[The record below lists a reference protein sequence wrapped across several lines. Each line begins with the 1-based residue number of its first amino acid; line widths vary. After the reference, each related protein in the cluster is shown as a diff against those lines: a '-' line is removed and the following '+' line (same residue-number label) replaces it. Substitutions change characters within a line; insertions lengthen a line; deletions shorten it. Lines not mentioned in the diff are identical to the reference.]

1 MAVFVDKLLIALGI
15 DPRGAEQGLDRVNNS
30 VDRTDAKLDEL
41 KHKAGDVARSIAMQI
56 AGPLLA
62 AFSVGK
68 MVQGYISDVA
78 EVAEQTGAYNKK
90 LEEERLKK
98 AQLQRVTKED
108 VELYK
113 RGREA
118 FVKFQIAMSD
128 FSAKLMRTLMPFV
141 KDLLDKLNRFTDW
154 ISHNSNNIIR
164 FLTILAS
171 TITLA
176 LIPAVAKFTAALLK
190 NPLAWVAG
198 LVLALALAID
208 DLVVYLKGG
217 RSEFDAFWKWLGFT
231 KGDTETLTKAVN
243 WLKTSGVELLKTI
256 GKLTAAF
263 VGMRAV
269 WGVISMVRKAWN
281 ALSLSVLA
289 NPVVLA
295 IGLLVTAAWML
306 YKNWDD
312 VCEGAKALWE
322 DLTSLFMSW
331 CRSMADGI
339 EALGES
345 VASFFTSWGRG
356 IADGFAALAD
366 DIGSALSGIW
376 QGVKDGASAL
386 AEDGGSALAGAWQG
400 MKEGAAAVGETVGN
414 AFTAAGRFIAR
425 TWEGVK
431 EGAAAVCASVGGF
444 FSGMWRGISNGAADA
459 GDAISRWLSA
469 AGNTVKRGWQ
479 NISEGAAAVGATIA
493 DAFATAVSA
502 ISDSM
507 AWAGEKIDEGLT
519 AIGDFASDTW
529 QGIKDGASA
538 LAEDAGSAFGAM
550 GAAVAPALG
559 WIADK
564 ASGVWQSVSDGAV
577 SAGNAMLSAFDSAKS
592 GIGGVWQDIKDGA
605 SALVDGIENAFS
617 GLTEWF
623 SSLWDRVAGAFTSA
637 LDAVS
642 GVWQGM
648 KDGASALVDDI
659 ENVFSGLTGWFS
671 SLWDKITGIFDRAI
685 GGIKSGI
692 MSVTDAL
699 GITDSKRDEQ
709 AAPTPADPEFERQ
722 KQAIIARRKKR
733 EQAQA
738 VQTDNV
744 PVVRTEKAA
753 AGKPESREPAQPVRT
768 GVSAPAVKTEKIT
781 EKRTEVRERIVPLVL
796 RAHQAGQQVQQ
807 ILAGAGRAQGVKTP
821 AVNSGAV
828 SNVRNST
835 QKSTINND
843 NRRQEVNITVNG
855 NADTKTV
862 GQIKDGVT
870 GVFAQGAA
878 SPVMG

>member
-30 VDRTDAKLDEL
+30 VDRTDAKLDGL
-41 KHKAGDVARSIAMQI
+41 KHKAGGVARSIAMQI

-108 VELYK
+108 IELYK
-113 RGREA
+113 HGREA

-176 LIPAVAKFTAALLK
+176 LIPAVARFTATLLK
-190 NPLAWVAG
+190 NPLVWVAG

-231 KGDTETLTKAVN
+231 KGDTETLTKAIN
-243 WLKTSGVELLKTI
+243 WLKTSGVDLLKTI
-256 GKLTAAF
+256 GKVTAAF
-263 VGMRAV
+263 VAMRAV
-269 WGVISMVRKAWN
+269 ASVLMIVQKAWN
-281 ALSLSVLA
+281 ALSLSILA
-289 NPVVLA
+289 NPIILA
-295 IGLLVTAAWML
+295 IGLLIAAGWML
-306 YKNWDD
+306 YKNWDG
-312 VCEGAKALWE
+312 VCE
-322 DLTSLFMSW
+322 
-331 CRSMADGI
+331 GI
-339 EALGES
+339 EALLETLTNAWQKA
-345 VASFFTSWGRG
+345 VDWT
-356 IADGFAALAD
+356 ADLFQSID
-366 DIGSALSGIW
+366 
-376 QGVKDGASAL
+376 DGAHAL
-386 AEDGGSALAGAWQG
+386 
-400 MKEGAAAVGETVGN
+400 V
-414 AFTAAGRFIAR
+414 
-425 TWEGVK
+425 
-431 EGAAAVCASVGGF
+431 
-444 FSGMWRGISNGAADA
+444 ADA
-459 GDAISRWLSA
+459 GDAWDGLVNRVSHVFGLIANTLSAFQAVASEKMAA
-469 AGNTVKRGWQ
+469 AGN
-479 NISEGAAAVGATIA
+479 
-493 DAFATAVSA
+493 
-502 ISDSM
+502 
-507 AWAGEKIDEGLT
+507 
-519 AIGDFASDTW
+519 AIG
-529 QGIKDGASA
+529 
-538 LAEDAGSAFGAM
+538 
-550 GAAVAPALG
+550 
-559 WIADK
+559 
-564 ASGVWQSVSDGAV
+564 
-577 SAGNAMLSAFDSAKS
+577 
-592 GIGGVWQDIKDGA
+592 
-605 SALVDGIENAFS
+605 
-617 GLTEWF
+617 
-623 SSLWDRVAGAFTSA
+623 GAFTSA
-637 LDAVS
+637 LNTVN
-642 GVWQGM
+642 GVWQGI

-699 GITDSKRDEQ
+699 GLTHTPETPSGLMTPEEMKRQKEIIIETKKSKTGSYDTDDYLMQHPARRPGERHVTKGTLKTADKVKALQEQ
-709 AAPTPADPEFERQ
+709 MTAFSVGMQKAAGVKAAP
-722 KQAIIARRKKR
+722 
-733 EQAQA
+733 
-738 VQTDNV
+738 
-744 PVVRTEKAA
+744 
-753 AGKPESREPAQPVRT
+753 
-768 GVSAPAVKTEKIT
+768 
-781 EKRTEVRERIVPLVL
+781 
-796 RAHQAGQQVQQ
+796 
-807 ILAGAGRAQGVKTP
+807 
-821 AVNSGAV
+821 VNSGSV
-828 SNVRNST
+828 SNVRNTT

>member
-15 DPRGAEQGLDRVNNS
+15 DPKGAEQGLDRVNNS

-108 VELYK
+108 IELYK

-141 KDLLDKLNRFTDW
+141 KDLLDKLNRFSNW

-190 NPLAWVAG
+190 NPLTWVAL
-198 LVLALALAID
+198 LVVALALAID
-208 DLVVYLKGG
+208 DLIVYLKGG
-217 RSEFDAFWKWLGFT
+217 RSEFDAFWKWLGLT
-231 KGDTETLTKAVN
+231 KGDTETLTKAIN
-243 WLKTSGVELLKTI
+243 WLKTSGVDLLKTI

-366 DIGSALSGIW
+366 DISSALSGIW

-386 AEDGGSALAGAWQG
+386 AEDAGSALAGAWQG

-431 EGAAAVCASVGGF
+431 EGAAAVCESVEGF

-459 GDAISRWLSA
+459 GDAIGRWLSA

-479 NISEGAAAVGATIA
+479 NISEGAAAAGETISDVFDSAGELIAGTWEGVKDGAFSLA
-493 DAFATAVSA
+493 DDIGSALGSAWQAVSEGA
-502 ISDSM
+502 SG
-507 AWAGEKIDEGLT
+507 AGS
-519 AIGDFASDTW
+519 AIGSALDSAAALASSAW

-538 LAEDAGSAFGAM
+538 LGSDIGSAFG
-550 GAAVAPALG
+550 
-559 WIADK
+559 
-564 ASGVWQSVSDGAV
+564 
-577 SAGNAMLSAFDSAKS
+577 
-592 GIGGVWQDIKDGA
+592 
-605 SALVDGIENAFS
+605 
-617 GLTEWF
+617 
-623 SSLWDRVAGAFTSA
+623 SA
-637 LDAVS
+637 LDAA
-642 GVWQGM
+642 GRVWQGI

-671 SLWDKITGIFDRAI
+671 SLWDKITGIFDQAI

-733 EQAQA
+733 EQTQA
-738 VQTDNV
+738 VQADNV
-744 PVVRTEKAA
+744 PAVKTGGAA
-753 AGKPESREPAQPVRT
+753 ERKPESREPALPVRT

-807 ILAGAGRAQGVKTP
+807 ILAGAERAQGVKTP

>member
-78 EVAEQTGAYNKK
+78 EVAERTGAYNKK

-108 VELYK
+108 IELYK

-128 FSAKLMRTLMPFV
+128 FSAKLMRTLMPFI
-141 KDLLDKLNRFTDW
+141 KDLLDKLNRFSNW

-190 NPLAWVAG
+190 NPLVWVAG

-243 WLKTSGVELLKTI
+243 WLKTSGVDLLKTI

-331 CRSMADGI
+331 CRS
-339 EALGES
+339 
-345 VASFFTSWGRG
+345 

-366 DIGSALSGIW
+366 DVGSALSGIW

-386 AEDGGSALAGAWQG
+386 AEDAGSALADTWRG

-431 EGAAAVCASVGGF
+431 EGA
-444 FSGMWRGISNGAADA
+444 
-459 GDAISRWLSA
+459 
-469 AGNTVKRGWQ
+469 T
-479 NISEGAAAVGATIA
+479 AVGETIA

-529 QGIKDGASA
+529 QDIKDGASA

-623 SSLWDRVAGAFTSA
+623 SSLWDRIAGAFTSA
-637 LDAVS
+637 LNAVN

-733 EQAQA
+733 EQTQA
-738 VQTDNV
+738 VQAVQAVQADNV
-744 PVVRTEKAA
+744 PAVRTEKAA
-753 AGKPESREPAQPVRT
+753 AGKPESREPALPVRT

-796 RAHQAGQQVQQ
+796 RAHQAGQQVRQ

>member
-15 DPRGAEQGLDRVNNS
+15 DPRGAEQGLDRVNHS

-78 EVAEQTGAYNKK
+78 EVAERTGAYNKK

-108 VELYK
+108 IELSK
-113 RGREA
+113 RGRAA

-128 FSAKLMRTLMPFV
+128 FSAKLMRTLMPFI
-141 KDLLDKLNRFTDW
+141 KDLLDKLNRFSNW

-190 NPLAWVAG
+190 NPLVWVAG

-243 WLKTSGVELLKTI
+243 WLKTSGVDLLKTI

-331 CRSMADGI
+331 CRSMADG
-339 EALGES
+339 
-345 VASFFTSWGRG
+345 
-356 IADGFAALAD
+356 FAALAD
-366 DIGSALSGIW
+366 DVGSALSGIW

-386 AEDGGSALAGAWQG
+386 AEDAGSALADTWRG

-431 EGAAAVCASVGGF
+431 EGA
-444 FSGMWRGISNGAADA
+444 
-459 GDAISRWLSA
+459 
-469 AGNTVKRGWQ
+469 T
-479 NISEGAAAVGATIA
+479 AVGETIA

-529 QGIKDGASA
+529 QDIKDGASA

-623 SSLWDRVAGAFTSA
+623 SSLWDRIAGAFTSA
-637 LDAVS
+637 LNAVN

-733 EQAQA
+733 EQTQA
-738 VQTDNV
+738 VQAVQADNV
-744 PVVRTEKAA
+744 PAVRTEKAA

-796 RAHQAGQQVQQ
+796 RAHQAGQQVRQ

>member
-108 VELYK
+108 IELYK

-128 FSAKLMRTLMPFV
+128 FSAKLMRTLMPFI
-141 KDLLDKLNRFTDW
+141 KDLLDKLNRFSNW

-190 NPLAWVAG
+190 NPLTWVAL
-198 LVLALALAID
+198 LVVALALAID
-208 DLVVYLKGG
+208 DLIVYLKGG
-217 RSEFDAFWKWLGFT
+217 RSEFDAFWKWLGLT
-231 KGDTETLTKAVN
+231 KGDTETLTKAIN
-243 WLKTSGVELLKTI
+243 WLKTSGVDLLKTI

-339 EALGES
+339 
-345 VASFFTSWGRG
+345 
-356 IADGFAALAD
+356 AALAD

-386 AEDGGSALAGAWQG
+386 AEDAGSALAGTWRG

-431 EGAAAVCASVGGF
+431 EGA
-444 FSGMWRGISNGAADA
+444 
-459 GDAISRWLSA
+459 
-469 AGNTVKRGWQ
+469 T
-479 NISEGAAAVGATIA
+479 AVGETIA

-529 QGIKDGASA
+529 QDIKDGASA

-592 GIGGVWQDIKDGA
+592 GIGGIWQDIKDGA

-623 SSLWDRVAGAFTSA
+623 SSLWDRIAGAFTSA
-637 LDAVS
+637 LDAA
-642 GVWQGM
+642 GRVWQGM

-659 ENVFSGLTGWFS
+659 ENVFSGLTEWFS

-685 GGIKSGI
+685 GSIKSGI

-699 GITDSKRDEQ
+699 GITDSKREEREEL
-709 AAPTPADPEFERQ
+709 AERTPTDPEFERQ

-733 EQAQA
+733 EQTQA
-738 VQTDNV
+738 VQAVQADNV
-744 PVVRTEKAA
+744 PAVRTEKAA
-753 AGKPESREPAQPVRT
+753 AGKPESREPAQPVQT

>member
-15 DPRGAEQGLDRVNNS
+15 DPKGAEQGLDRVNHS

-41 KHKAGDVARSIAMQI
+41 KHKSADVARSIAMQI

-108 VELYK
+108 IELYK

-128 FSAKLMRTLMPFV
+128 FSAKLMRTLMPFI
-141 KDLLDKLNRFTDW
+141 KDLLDKLNRFSNW

-190 NPLAWVAG
+190 NPLTWVAL
-198 LVLALALAID
+198 LVVALALAID
-208 DLVVYLKGG
+208 DLIVYLKGG
-217 RSEFDAFWKWLGFT
+217 RSEFDAFWKWLGFA
-231 KGDTETLTKAVN
+231 KGDTETLTKAIN
-243 WLKTSGVELLKTI
+243 WLKTSGVDLLKTI

-312 VCEGAKALWE
+312 VCEGAKALAE
-322 DLTSLFMSW
+322 DI
-331 CRSMADGI
+331 AD
-339 EALGES
+339 
-345 VASFFTSWGRG
+345 FFIDWGRG
-356 IADGFAALAD
+356 IADGFSALAD
-366 DIGSALSGIW
+366 DISSAWDSVTDFFAGLIGNAVRALSGFVSACSDAAASAGDTIGTGFGRAKDFVSDTW
-376 QGVKDGASAL
+376 QGIKDGTRALAEDIASAFGGAWQDIKDGVSAL
-386 AEDGGSALAGAWQG
+386 AEDAGSALAGAWQG

-414 AFTAAGRFIAR
+414 AFTAAGRFIVR

-431 EGAAAVCASVGGF
+431 EGAAAVCESVGSF

-459 GDAISRWLSA
+459 GDAIGRWLSA

-479 NISEGAAAVGATIA
+479 NISEGAAAAGETISDVFDSAGELIAGTWEGVKDGAFSLA
-493 DAFATAVSA
+493 DDIGSALGSAWQAVSEGA
-502 ISDSM
+502 SG
-507 AWAGEKIDEGLT
+507 AGS
-519 AIGDFASDTW
+519 AIGSALDSAAALASSAW

-538 LAEDAGSAFGAM
+538 LGSDIGSAFG
-550 GAAVAPALG
+550 
-559 WIADK
+559 
-564 ASGVWQSVSDGAV
+564 
-577 SAGNAMLSAFDSAKS
+577 
-592 GIGGVWQDIKDGA
+592 
-605 SALVDGIENAFS
+605 
-617 GLTEWF
+617 
-623 SSLWDRVAGAFTSA
+623 SA
-637 LDAVS
+637 LDAA
-642 GVWQGM
+642 GRVWQGI

-671 SLWDKITGIFDRAI
+671 SLWDKITGIFDQAI

-733 EQAQA
+733 EQTQA
-738 VQTDNV
+738 VQADNV
-744 PVVRTEKAA
+744 PAVKTGGAA
-753 AGKPESREPAQPVRT
+753 ERKPESREPALPVRT

-807 ILAGAGRAQGVKTP
+807 ILAGAGRAQTVKAAP
-821 AVNSGAV
+821 VNT
-828 SNVRNST
+828 SNVSSFRNST
-835 QKSTINND
+835 VSNTRND
-843 NRRQEVNITVNG
+843 NRRQEVNITING

>member
-30 VDRTDAKLDEL
+30 VDKTDAKLDEL

-108 VELYK
+108 IELYK

-128 FSAKLMRTLMPFV
+128 FSAKLMRTLMPFI
-141 KDLLDKLNRFTDW
+141 KDLLDKLNRFSNW

-190 NPLAWVAG
+190 NPLVWVAG

-243 WLKTSGVELLKTI
+243 WLKTSGVDLLKTI

-306 YKNWDD
+306 YKNWGD

-366 DIGSALSGIW
+366 DISSALSGIW

-386 AEDGGSALAGAWQG
+386 AEDAGSAFADTWRG

-431 EGAAAVCASVGGF
+431 EGAAAVG
-444 FSGMWRGISNGAADA
+444 
-459 GDAISRWLSA
+459 
-469 AGNTVKRGWQ
+469 
-479 NISEGAAAVGATIA
+479 ETIA

-529 QGIKDGASA
+529 QDIKDGASA

-699 GITDSKRDEQ
+699 GITDSKREEREEL
-709 AAPTPADPEFERQ
+709 AERTPTDPEFERQ
-722 KQAIIARRKKR
+722 KQALIARRKKR
-733 EQAQA
+733 EQTQA
-738 VQTDNV
+738 VQADNV
-744 PVVRTEKAA
+744 PAVRTEKAA

-821 AVNSGAV
+821 AVNSGVV

>member
-108 VELYK
+108 IELYK

-128 FSAKLMRTLMPFV
+128 FSAKLMHTLMPFV
-141 KDLLDKLNRFTDW
+141 KDLLDKLNQFTDW

-190 NPLAWVAG
+190 NPLTWVAL
-198 LVLALALAID
+198 LVVALALAID
-208 DLVVYLKGG
+208 DLIVYLKGG
-217 RSEFDAFWKWLGFT
+217 RSEFDAFWKWLGLT
-231 KGDTETLTKAVN
+231 KGDTETLTKAIN

-256 GKLTAAF
+256 GKVTAAF
-263 VGMRAV
+263 VAMRAV
-269 WGVISMVRKAWN
+269 ASVLMIVQKVWN
-281 ALSLSVLA
+281 ALSLSILA
-289 NPVVLA
+289 NPIVLA
-295 IGLLVTAAWML
+295 IGLLIAAGWML
-306 YKNWDD
+306 YKNWDG
-312 VCEGAKALWE
+312 VCEG
-322 DLTSLFMSW
+322 
-331 CRSMADGI
+331 I
-339 EALGES
+339 
-345 VASFFTSWGRG
+345 
-356 IADGFAALAD
+356 AALLETVENAWQKAVD
-366 DIGSALSGIW
+366 WTAALFQSID
-376 QGVKDGASAL
+376 DGAHAL
-386 AEDGGSALAGAWQG
+386 
-400 MKEGAAAVGETVGN
+400 V
-414 AFTAAGRFIAR
+414 
-425 TWEGVK
+425 
-431 EGAAAVCASVGGF
+431 
-444 FSGMWRGISNGAADA
+444 ADA
-459 GDAISRWLSA
+459 GDAWDGLVNRVSHFFGLIAGILSAFRAAVSEKMAA
-469 AGNTVKRGWQ
+469 AGNAIGGAFTSALNAVNGVWQ
-479 NISEGAAAVGATIA
+479 GIKEGATAVGETIA

-502 ISDSM
+502 ISGSM

-529 QGIKDGASA
+529 QDIKDGASA

-592 GIGGVWQDIKDGA
+592 GIGGVWQGIKDGA

-623 SSLWDRVAGAFTSA
+623 SSLWDRIAGGFTSA
-637 LDAVS
+637 LNAVS
-642 GVWQGM
+642 GVWQGI

-671 SLWDKITGIFDRAI
+671 SLWGKITGIFDRAI

-738 VQTDNV
+738 VQAVQADNV
-744 PVVRTEKAA
+744 PAVRTEKAA
-753 AGKPESREPAQPVRT
+753 AGKPESREPALPVRT

>member
-30 VDRTDAKLDEL
+30 VDRTDAKLDGL
-41 KHKAGDVARSIAMQI
+41 KHKAGGVARSIAMQI

-78 EVAEQTGAYNKK
+78 QVAEQTGAYNKK

-108 VELYK
+108 IELYK

-176 LIPAVAKFTAALLK
+176 LIPAVARFTATLLK
-190 NPLAWVAG
+190 NPLVWVAG

-231 KGDTETLTKAVN
+231 KGDTETLTKAIN
-243 WLKTSGVELLKTI
+243 WLKTSGVDLLKTI
-256 GKLTAAF
+256 GKVTAAF
-263 VGMRAV
+263 VAMRAV
-269 WGVISMVRKAWN
+269 ASVLMIVQKAWN
-281 ALSLSVLA
+281 ALSLSILA
-289 NPVVLA
+289 NPIILA
-295 IGLLVTAAWML
+295 IGLLITAAWML

-345 VASFFTSWGRG
+345 VTSFFTSWGRG
-356 IADGFAALAD
+356 IAEGFAALAD
-366 DIGSALSGIW
+366 DISSALSGIW
-376 QGVKDGASAL
+376 QGIKDGASAL
-386 AEDGGSALAGAWQG
+386 AEDAGSALAGAWRG
-400 MKEGAAAVGETVGN
+400 MKEGA
-414 AFTAAGRFIAR
+414 TAAG
-425 TWEGVK
+425 E
-431 EGAAAVCASVGGF
+431 
-444 FSGMWRGISNGAADA
+444 
-459 GDAISRWLSA
+459 
-469 AGNTVKRGWQ
+469 
-479 NISEGAAAVGATIA
+479 TIA

-529 QGIKDGASA
+529 QDITDGASA

-592 GIGGVWQDIKDGA
+592 
-605 SALVDGIENAFS
+605 
-617 GLTEWF
+617 
-623 SSLWDRVAGAFTSA
+623 
-637 LDAVS
+637 AVS
-642 GVWQGM
+642 SVWQGI

-733 EQAQA
+733 EQTQA
-738 VQTDNV
+738 VQADNV
-744 PVVRTEKAA
+744 PAVRTEKAA
-753 AGKPESREPAQPVRT
+753 AGKPEPREPAQPVRT
-768 GVSAPAVKTEKIT
+768 GVSAPAVKTKKIT
-781 EKRTEVRERIVPLVL
+781 EKRTEVRERIVPIVL

-807 ILAGAGRAQGVKTP
+807 ILAGAGRAQAVKTP

>member
-15 DPRGAEQGLDRVNNS
+15 DPRGAEQGLDRVNTS

-108 VELYK
+108 IELYK

-128 FSAKLMRTLMPFV
+128 FSAKLMRTLMPFI
-141 KDLLDKLNRFTDW
+141 KDLLDKLNRFSNW

-190 NPLAWVAG
+190 NPLTWVAL
-198 LVLALALAID
+198 LVVALALAID
-208 DLVVYLKGG
+208 DLIVYLKGG
-217 RSEFDAFWKWLGFT
+217 RSEFDAFWKWLGLT
-231 KGDTETLTKAVN
+231 KGDTETLAKAIN

-345 VASFFTSWGRG
+345 VASFFTSWGGG

-366 DIGSALSGIW
+366 DISSALSGIW

-386 AEDGGSALAGAWQG
+386 AEDAGSALADTWRG

-425 TWEGVK
+425 TWGGVK
-431 EGAAAVCASVGGF
+431 EGAAAVG
-444 FSGMWRGISNGAADA
+444 
-459 GDAISRWLSA
+459 
-469 AGNTVKRGWQ
+469 
-479 NISEGAAAVGATIA
+479 ETIA

-502 ISDSM
+502 ISDSL

-529 QGIKDGASA
+529 QDIKDGASA

-617 GLTEWF
+617 GLTEWL
-623 SSLWDRVAGAFTSA
+623 SSLWDRIAGGFTSA
-637 LDAVS
+637 LNAVS
-642 GVWQGM
+642 GVWQGI

-671 SLWDKITGIFDRAI
+671 SLWDKIAGIFDRAI

-738 VQTDNV
+738 VQAVQADNV
-744 PVVRTEKAA
+744 PAVRTEKAA

-781 EKRTEVRERIVPLVL
+781 EKRTEVRERIVPLIL

>member
-108 VELYK
+108 IELYK

-128 FSAKLMRTLMPFV
+128 FSAKLMRTLMPFI
-141 KDLLDKLNRFTDW
+141 KDLLDKLNRFSNW

-190 NPLAWVAG
+190 NPLTWVAL
-198 LVLALALAID
+198 LVVALALAID
-208 DLVVYLKGG
+208 DLIVYLKGG
-217 RSEFDAFWKWLGFT
+217 RSEFDAFWKWLGFA
-231 KGDTETLTKAVN
+231 KGDTETLTKAIN

-269 WGVISMVRKAWN
+269 WGIISMVRKAWN

-366 DIGSALSGIW
+366 DISSALSGIW
-376 QGVKDGASAL
+376 QGVKDGTSAL
-386 AEDGGSALAGAWQG
+386 AEDAGSALAGAWQG

-431 EGAAAVCASVGGF
+431 EGAAAVCESVGGF

-459 GDAISRWLSA
+459 GDAIGRWLSA

-479 NISEGAAAVGATIA
+479 NISEGAAAAGETISDVFDSAGELIAGTWEGVKDGAFSLA
-493 DAFATAVSA
+493 DDIGSALGSAWQAVSEGA
-502 ISDSM
+502 SG
-507 AWAGEKIDEGLT
+507 AGS
-519 AIGDFASDTW
+519 AIGSALDSAAALASSAW

-538 LAEDAGSAFGAM
+538 LGSDIGSAFG
-550 GAAVAPALG
+550 
-559 WIADK
+559 
-564 ASGVWQSVSDGAV
+564 
-577 SAGNAMLSAFDSAKS
+577 
-592 GIGGVWQDIKDGA
+592 
-605 SALVDGIENAFS
+605 
-617 GLTEWF
+617 
-623 SSLWDRVAGAFTSA
+623 SA
-637 LDAVS
+637 LDAA
-642 GVWQGM
+642 GRVWQGI

-671 SLWDKITGIFDRAI
+671 SLWDKITGIFDQAI

-738 VQTDNV
+738 VQADNV
-744 PVVRTEKAA
+744 PAVKTGGAA
-753 AGKPESREPAQPVRT
+753 ERKPESREPALPVRT

>member
-15 DPRGAEQGLDRVNNS
+15 DPRGAEQGLDRVNHS
-30 VDRTDAKLDEL
+30 VDRTDARLDAL
-41 KHKAGDVARSIAMQI
+41 KHKAGGVARSIAMQI

-78 EVAEQTGAYNKK
+78 EVAEKTGAYNKK

-108 VELYK
+108 IELYK

-154 ISHNSNNIIR
+154 ISHNSSNIIR

-171 TITLA
+171 IITLA

-190 NPLAWVAG
+190 NPLAWVAL
-198 LVLALALAID
+198 LVVALALAID
-208 DLVVYLKGG
+208 DLIVYLKGG
-217 RSEFDAFWKWLGFT
+217 RSEFDAFWKWLGLT

-256 GKLTAAF
+256 GKVTAAF
-263 VGMRAV
+263 VAMRAV
-269 WGVISMVRKAWN
+269 ASVLMIVQKAWN
-281 ALSLSVLA
+281 ALSLSILA
-289 NPVVLA
+289 NPIVLA
-295 IGLLVTAAWML
+295 IGLLIAAGWML
-306 YKNWDD
+306 YKNWDG
-312 VCEGAKALWE
+312 VCEGIAALLETVENAWQKAVDWTA
-322 DLTSLFMSW
+322 DLFQSIDDGAHALVADAGDAWDELVNRVSHAFGLMGNILSAFHDVV
-331 CRSMADGI
+331 SEKMAAAGNAI
-339 EALGES
+339 GA
-345 VASFFTSWGRG
+345 A
-356 IADGFAALAD
+356 FAAVSD
-366 DIGSALSGIW
+366 FVSGT
-376 QGVKDGASAL
+376 
-386 AEDGGSALAGAWQG
+386 WQG
-400 MKEGAAAVGETVGN
+400 MKEGA
-414 AFTAAGRFIAR
+414 
-425 TWEGVK
+425 
-431 EGAAAVCASVGGF
+431 
-444 FSGMWRGISNGAADA
+444 
-459 GDAISRWLSA
+459 SA
-469 AGNTVKRGWQ
+469 AG
-479 NISEGAAAVGATIA
+479 ETIA
-493 DAFATAVSA
+493 DAFAAAVSA
-502 ISDSM
+502 ISGSM

-529 QGIKDGASA
+529 QDIKDGASA

-617 GLTEWF
+617 GLTGWF
-623 SSLWDRVAGAFTSA
+623 SSLWDRIAGAFTSA
-637 LDAVS
+637 LNTVN
-642 GVWQGM
+642 GVWQDM

-659 ENVFSGLTGWFS
+659 ENVFSGLTQWFS
-671 SLWDKITGIFDRAI
+671 NLWGKITGIFDRAL
-685 GGIKSGI
+685 GKIKSGI
-692 MSVTDAL
+692 SSVTDAL
-699 GITDSKRDEQ
+699 GITDSKREEREEL
-709 AAPTPADPEFERQ
+709 AEHTPTDPEFERQ

-733 EQAQA
+733 EQTQA
-738 VQTDNV
+738 VQADNV
-744 PVVRTEKAA
+744 PAVKTGGAA
-753 AGKPESREPAQPVRT
+753 ERKPESREPALPVRT

>member
-108 VELYK
+108 IELYK

-128 FSAKLMRTLMPFV
+128 FSAKLMRTLMPFI
-141 KDLLDKLNRFTDW
+141 KDLLDKLNQFTDW

-190 NPLAWVAG
+190 NPLTWVVM
-198 LVLALALAID
+198 LVVALALAID

-217 RSEFDAFWKWLGFT
+217 RSEFDAFWKWLGFA
-231 KGDTETLTKAVN
+231 KGDTETLTKAIN

-256 GKLTAAF
+256 GKVTAAF

-345 VASFFTSWGRG
+345 VTSFFTSWGRG

-366 DIGSALSGIW
+366 DISSALSGIW
-376 QGVKDGASAL
+376 QGIKDGASAL
-386 AEDGGSALAGAWQG
+386 AEDAGSALAGTWRG
-400 MKEGAAAVGETVGN
+400 MKEGAAAVGE
-414 AFTAAGRFIAR
+414 
-425 TWEGVK
+425 
-431 EGAAAVCASVGGF
+431 
-444 FSGMWRGISNGAADA
+444 
-459 GDAISRWLSA
+459 
-469 AGNTVKRGWQ
+469 
-479 NISEGAAAVGATIA
+479 TIA

-529 QGIKDGASA
+529 QDIKDGASA

-550 GAAVAPALG
+550 GAAVAPALS

-592 GIGGVWQDIKDGA
+592 GIGGVWQDINDGA

-623 SSLWDRVAGAFTSA
+623 SSLWD
-637 LDAVS
+637 
-642 GVWQGM
+642 
-648 KDGASALVDDI
+648 
-659 ENVFSGLTGWFS
+659 
-671 SLWDKITGIFDRAI
+671 KITGIFDRAI
-685 GGIKSGI
+685 GSIKSGI

-709 AAPTPADPEFERQ
+709 AAPTPTDPEFERQ

-733 EQAQA
+733 EQTQA
-738 VQTDNV
+738 VQADNV
-744 PVVRTEKAA
+744 PAVRTEKAA

-828 SNVRNST
+828 SNVRNTT

>member
-108 VELYK
+108 IELYK

-128 FSAKLMRTLMPFV
+128 FSAKLMRTLMPFI
-141 KDLLDKLNRFTDW
+141 KDLLDKLNRFSNW
-154 ISHNSNNIIR
+154 ISHNSTNIIR

-190 NPLAWVAG
+190 NPLVWVAG

-217 RSEFDAFWKWLGFT
+217 RSEFDAFWKWLGFA
-231 KGDTETLTKAVN
+231 KGDTETLTKAIN

-479 NISEGAAAVGATIA
+479 NISEGAAAAGETISDVFDSAGELIAGTWEGVKDGALSLA
-493 DAFATAVSA
+493 DDIGSALGSAWQAVSEGA
-502 ISDSM
+502 SG
-507 AWAGEKIDEGLT
+507 AGS
-519 AIGDFASDTW
+519 AIGSALDSAAALASSAW

-538 LAEDAGSAFGAM
+538 LGSDIGSAFG
-550 GAAVAPALG
+550 
-559 WIADK
+559 
-564 ASGVWQSVSDGAV
+564 
-577 SAGNAMLSAFDSAKS
+577 
-592 GIGGVWQDIKDGA
+592 
-605 SALVDGIENAFS
+605 
-617 GLTEWF
+617 
-623 SSLWDRVAGAFTSA
+623 SA
-637 LDAVS
+637 LDAA
-642 GVWQGM
+642 GRVWQGM

-699 GITDSKRDEQ
+699 GITDSKREEREEL
-709 AAPTPADPEFERQ
+709 AERTPADPEFERQ

-733 EQAQA
+733 EQTQA
-738 VQTDNV
+738 VQADNV
-744 PVVRTEKAA
+744 PAVKTGGAA
-753 AGKPESREPAQPVRT
+753 ERKSESREPAQPVRT
-768 GVSAPAVKTEKIT
+768 GVSAPAAKTEKIT